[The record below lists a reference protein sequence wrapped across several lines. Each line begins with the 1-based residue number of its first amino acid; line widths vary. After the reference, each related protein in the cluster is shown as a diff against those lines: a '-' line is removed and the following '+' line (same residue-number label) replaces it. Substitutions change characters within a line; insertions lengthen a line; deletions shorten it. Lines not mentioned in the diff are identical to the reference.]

1 MSQEEGK
8 DYIGNK
14 TTDDQEDH
22 KYFTMIYKLNIDKIE
37 KQKIIKKYKEGGF
50 PFDDEKDYK
59 EDVIRI
65 LGKDFVKQNK
75 NNCKIIYNNKKYKLK
90 EFLNEIDDNYNHNN
104 KEIKLKI
111 IGINN
116 IIDFSDMFHGCFHLL
131 SVSESK
137 IENIQEYISQSNDIF
152 NDNNSYSSLLD
163 ETKTKDTIEEIKII
177 NYENNNLFDLF
188 YGCISSFE
196 NISSISKNEENYN
209 STNIEN
215 EINCI
220 EVSSTNKNKIKY
232 MGRMFSGCYSLI
244 SLPDLSKWNT
254 SNVTN
259 MKSMFNRCNSLISLP
274 DISKWN
280 TSTVTNMIAMFNEC
294 NQLISL
300 PDISKWNTSNV
311 TNMIAM
317 FNECNQLKSL
327 PDISKWDT
335 SNVTNMK
342 AMFQQCNQ
350 LISLPDISKWNTSN
364 VKTMNHMFFGC
375 RSLISLPDISKWS
388 TSNVTDMNTMFQK
401 CNQLKSLPDISK
413 WNTSNVTNMIAM
425 FNRCN
430 SLISLPDISKW
441 NTSNVKAMNAMFQKC
456 NQLKSLPDISK

>member
-14 TTDDQEDH
+14 TADDQEDQ
-22 KYFTMIYKLNIDKIE
+22 KYFTMIYKINIDKTE
-37 KQKIIKKYKEGGF
+37 RQKIIKKFKEGNF

-90 EFLNEIDDNYNHNN
+90 EYLNEIDDNYNHNN

-116 IIDFSDMFHGCFHLL
+116 IVDFTDMFHGCFHLL

-137 IENIQEYISQSNDIF
+137 IENIQECISQSYDIF
-152 NDNNSYSSLLD
+152 NDNNSYSSLFD
-163 ETKTKDTIEEIKII
+163 ETKTKDTIEENKII

-220 EVSSTNKNKIKY
+220 QISSTNKNKIKY
-232 MGRMFSGCYSLI
+232 MKRMFSGCYSLVSIPDISQWDTSNVTDMKFMFNKCRSLI

-254 SNVTN
+254 SNVTD
-259 MKSMFNRCNSLISLP
+259 MSKMFKGCINLIIHSNINS
-274 DISKWN
+274 SK
-280 TSTVTNMIAMFNEC
+280 
-294 NQLISL
+294 
-300 PDISKWNTSNV
+300 
-311 TNMIAM
+311 
-317 FNECNQLKSL
+317 
-327 PDISKWDT
+327 
-335 SNVTNMK
+335 
-342 AMFQQCNQ
+342 
-350 LISLPDISKWNTSN
+350 
-364 VKTMNHMFFGC
+364 
-375 RSLISLPDISKWS
+375 
-388 TSNVTDMNTMFQK
+388 
-401 CNQLKSLPDISK
+401 
-413 WNTSNVTNMIAM
+413 
-425 FNRCN
+425 
-430 SLISLPDISKW
+430 
-441 NTSNVKAMNAMFQKC
+441 
-456 NQLKSLPDISK
+456 